1 MESRNLLLK
10 HGTLVSGGRSFISD
24 ILISDGKI
32 ERIAEGIV
40 PDEDTEVLDVTG
52 YIVSYGLADVHVHFR
67 EPGFSSKETIATGSA
82 AAARGGYTTVC
93 TMPNLSP
100 APDSPENLQVQLDLI
115 REQACIEVIPFA
127 TITTGRNGG
136 PVVDMAALKD
146 RVAGF
151 SDDGSGV
158 QSGKRMEE
166 AMRLAAAE
174 DVVISAHCE
183 DENEAPFSAESEWK
197 QVERDVV
204 MAAQT
209 ACRYHVCHVS
219 TAESVEAVRKAK
231 AAGASVSCET
241 APHYLVLTQEDRKD
255 DGRFRM
261 NPPLRTPADRDALI
275 RGIQDGTVEVIAT
288 DHAPHTAEQK
298 SRGYWKSAMGIVG
311 LETAFA
317 VLYSELVLKGVIS
330 IEQLFE
336 LMSAN
341 PRRIFRLG
349 GTLAQGEKADIAV
362 FDTDTEYVID
372 SSEFASMGKST
383 PFEGWRVRG
392 RCVLTLKD
400 GMVVYRSIDK

>member
-158 QSGKRMEE
+158 QWGKRMEE

-219 TAESVEAVRKAK
+219 TAESVEAVRRAK

-400 GMVVYRSIDK
+400 GKVVYRSIDK

>member
-219 TAESVEAVRKAK
+219 TAESVEAVRRAK

-400 GMVVYRSIDK
+400 GKVVYRSIDK

>member
-1 MESRNLLLK
+1 
-10 HGTLVSGGRSFISD
+10 
-24 ILISDGKI
+24 
-32 ERIAEGIV
+32 
-40 PDEDTEVLDVTG
+40 
-52 YIVSYGLADVHVHFR
+52 
-67 EPGFSSKETIATGSA
+67 
-82 AAARGGYTTVC
+82 
-93 TMPNLSP
+93 
-100 APDSPENLQVQLDLI
+100 
-115 REQACIEVIPFA
+115 
-127 TITTGRNGG
+127 
-136 PVVDMAALKD
+136 
-146 RVAGF
+146 
-151 SDDGSGV
+151 
-158 QSGKRMEE
+158 
-166 AMRLAAAE
+166 MRLAAAE

-219 TAESVEAVRKAK
+219 TAESVEAVRRAK

-349 GTLAQGEKADIAV
+349 GKLAQGEKADIAV

-400 GMVVYRSIDK
+400 GKVVYRSIDK

>member
-330 IEQLFE
+330 IEQLFG

-349 GTLAQGEKADIAV
+349 GKLAQGEKADIAV

-400 GMVVYRSIDK
+400 GKVVYRSIDK

>member
-349 GTLAQGEKADIAV
+349 GKLAQGEKADIAV

-400 GMVVYRSIDK
+400 GKVVYRSIDK

>member
-1 MESRNLLLK
+1 MK

-219 TAESVEAVRKAK
+219 TAESVEAVRRAK

-349 GTLAQGEKADIAV
+349 GKLAQGEKADIAV

-400 GMVVYRSIDK
+400 GKVVYRSIDK